1 MNDLG
6 QTRITF
12 RQLLAF
18 FVPLGMSASLVTI
31 SHVIINSTLA
41 RAASPEIVIAS
52 YALPM
57 SILGITERPAVL
69 LRQTCS
75 ALVRD
80 RLSFRALTAVSLYV
94 LGVIFLIGAFISYTP
109 VGPWVFLRLFGVDA
123 AMAEPMVEVY
133 RVLMFV
139 SIFSGIRCMFHG
151 VIIYNMRT
159 KWLTIGMAIRLA
171 GMYALSLYF
180 IRTGVTSG
188 TVGAVIFLTGMVIEA
203 AVSFWEGR
211 ALLKN
216 EIPEKQPDHPIEKP
230 SQVFRFYRPLLFSSV
245 IAVISGPAINAFL
258 GKTTDLKLA
267 IASFAIA
274 ASLTNLVQSFFS
286 YIHQIVLNFYRKDA
300 ASVVRFTLLLSLI
313 PSLLIALL
321 AYTPAGPWFMQHVM
335 GVNERLMLA
344 SLSTLRVFML
354 MTLVFPWLDFGNGL
368 LMLRSQTKVMVW
380 SQAANVCVTLLV
392 LVLCVARTPGWN
404 GMIGALAQSLGVAAE
419 AAVVWAVLRSA
430 LRADHAIPRPL
441 PAANRKPNE
450 SSESV

>member
-1 MNDLG
+1 MNDLQ

-57 SILGITERPAVL
+57 SILGITEKPAVL

-94 LGVIFLIGAFISYTP
+94 LGAIFLIGAFISYTP

-123 AMAEPMVEVY
+123 AMVKPMVEVY

-203 AVSFWEGR
+203 AVSLWEGR

-258 GKTTDLKLA
+258 GKTSDLKLA

-274 ASLTNLVQSFFS
+274 TSLTNLVQSFFS

-335 GVNERLMLA
+335 GINERLMQA

-354 MTLVFPWLDFGNGL
+354 MTFVFPWLDFGNGL

-430 LRADHAIPRPL
+430 LRADEAIPRPL

-450 SSESV
+450 SSESL

>member
-1 MNDLG
+1 MNDLQ

-94 LGVIFLIGAFISYTP
+94 LGAIFLIGAFISYTP

-123 AMAEPMVEVY
+123 TMVEPMVEVY

-151 VIIYNMRT
+151 IIIYNMRT

-188 TVGAVIFLTGMVIEA
+188 TVGAVIFLTGMIIEA
-203 AVSFWEGR
+203 AVSLWEGR
-211 ALLKN
+211 ALLKH

-354 MTLVFPWLDFGNGL
+354 MTFVFPWLDFGNGL

-430 LRADHAIPRPL
+430 LRADQAIPRPL

-450 SSESV
+450 SSESL

>member
-94 LGVIFLIGAFISYTP
+94 LGAIFLIGAFISYTP

-123 AMAEPMVEVY
+123 AMVEPMVEVY

-211 ALLKN
+211 ALLKD

-300 ASVVRFTLLLSLI
+300 ASVVRFTLLFSLI

-404 GMIGALAQSLGVAAE
+404 GMIGALAQSFGVAAE

-430 LRADHAIPRPL
+430 LRADHAIPKPL

>member
-1 MNDLG
+1 MNDMQ
-6 QTRITF
+6 QTRIPF

-18 FVPLGMSASLVTI
+18 FIPLGMSASLVTI

-94 LGVIFLIGAFISYTP
+94 LGAIFLIGALISYTP
-109 VGPWVFLRLFGVDA
+109 VGPWVFLHLFGVDA
-123 AMAEPMVEVY
+123 AMVEPMVEVY
-133 RVLMFV
+133 RILMFV
-139 SIFSGIRCMFHG
+139 SVFSGIRCMFHG
-151 VIIYNMRT
+151 IIIFNMRT
-159 KWLTIGMAIRLA
+159 KWLTIGMIIRLA

-203 AVSFWEGR
+203 AVSLWEGR
-211 ALLKN
+211 ALLKK
-216 EIPEKQPDHPIEKP
+216 EIPEKRPDHPIEKP
-230 SQVFRFYRPLLFSSV
+230 SQVFRFYRPLLYSSV
-245 IAVISGPAINAFL
+245 IAVMSGPAINAFL

-286 YIHQIVLNFYRKDA
+286 YVHQIVLNFYRKDA
-300 ASVVRFTLLLSLI
+300 ASVIRFTLLLSLI

-335 GVNERLMLA
+335 GVNERLMQA
-344 SLSTLRVFML
+344 SLSTLRIFML

-392 LVLCVARTPGWN
+392 LALCVARTPGWN

-419 AAVVWAVLRSA
+419 AAVVWVVLRPA
-430 LRADHAIPRPL
+430 LRADEGIPRPL
-441 PAANRKPNE
+441 PAADRKTNE
-450 SSESV
+450 SSESL